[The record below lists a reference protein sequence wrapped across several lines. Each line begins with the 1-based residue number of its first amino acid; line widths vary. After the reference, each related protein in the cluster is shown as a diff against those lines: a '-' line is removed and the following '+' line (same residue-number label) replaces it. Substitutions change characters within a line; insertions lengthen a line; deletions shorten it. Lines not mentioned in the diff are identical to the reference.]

1 MDLEIRAETM
11 AKSFDST
18 SISPQNHGMIT
29 VNTRQEVKRVTIK
42 PTMKHLIPENIYD
55 VKDRRKISVVVRHK
69 WINKSKP
76 NIPKCL
82 FVQSNSLALK
92 IESYLID
99 QEVVI
104 ALQ

>member
-1 MDLEIRAETM
+1 MVRSEEATSLCQVPSQLVQALMDLEIRAETM

-69 WINKSKP
+69 
-76 NIPKCL
+76 
-82 FVQSNSLALK
+82 
-92 IESYLID
+92 
-99 QEVVI
+99 
-104 ALQ
+104 